1 MARRAWPASL
11 LLVAIFAGCTSV
23 GVHNPDLRRQI
34 DFGANDYVALF
45 LHLDEPLGE
54 ETGAR

>member
-23 GVHNPDLRRQI
+23 GGHHPDLRRQI
-34 DFGANDYVALF
+34 DFGANDYVAF
-45 LHLDEPLGE
+45 SLGIE
-54 ETGAR
+54 EAGAR